1 MNHCIFMEILK
12 HMRYTLL
19 LAIFFGTFSLSAQEI
34 VKLSVEQNP
43 SVEWTTALR
52 EYYTPIW
59 QTQVVTNVSEPTL
72 QVFRPSEETNT
83 GTSVIIAP
91 GGGLYALSITKE
103 GTQVAEWLNKKGIT
117 AFVLQYR
124 LVPTGEDGV
133 AEIMDLSMNNVDKI
147 GEEASKLLPYSIQD
161 GLNAIKH
168 VRENAETY
176 GVDPSK
182 IGFMG
187 FSAGGAVAVG
197 VGYKYTAENKPN
209 FLVPVYY
216 WSEVLP
222 IQEPKPDAPPMF
234 LICASDDPL
243 GLAKGSI
250 DLYASWLNAKK
261 PVALHMY
268 GQGGHGFGMQKQGLP
283 SDSWIERFYEWGKA
297 QNLVSSY

>member
-1 MNHCIFMEILK
+1 
-12 HMRYTLL
+12 MRHLL
-19 LAIFFGTFSLSAQEI
+19 LLTIFIGSLGLSAQEI
-34 VKLSVEQNP
+34 VKLPMDQKP
-43 SVEWTTALR
+43 SAEWTTSHR
-52 EYYTPIW
+52 EYYSPIW
-59 QTQVVTNVSEPTL
+59 QTQVVTNVAEPTM
-72 QVFRPSEETNT
+72 QVFRPDKDINT

-103 GTQVAEWLNKKGIT
+103 GTEVAQWLNKKGIT

-133 AEIMDLSMNNVDKI
+133 AELMDLSVNDVDKI
-147 GEEASKLLPYSIQD
+147 SVEAGKLLPYAVED

-176 GVDPSK
+176 GVDPNK

-187 FSAGGAVAVG
+187 FSAGGAVTMG
-197 VGYKYTAENKPN
+197 VGYGYSQENKPN

-216 WSEVLP
+216 WSEILGVK
-222 IQEPKPDAPPMF
+222 EPKSDAPPML

-243 GLAKGSI
+243 GLAKGTI
-250 DLYASWLNAKK
+250 DLYSSWLEAKK

-268 GQGGHGFGMQKQGLP
+268 AQGGHGFGMQPQGLP
-283 SDSWIERFYEWGKA
+283 SDTWIERFYEWSKA
-297 QNLVSSY
+297 QNLVSNY